1 MSKNWRLE
9 VVGGEGII
17 EFYGVNIF
25 DYEWKA
31 TGEKA
36 DVRDPHYDQKFS
48 FPVYTVDIDGN
59 EIRFAAGEFSPYVW
73 AFYVERQS

>member
-25 DYEWKA
+25 DYEWKS

-36 DVRDPHYDQKFS
+36 DVRDPHYGLAYS

-59 EIRFAAGEFSPYVW
+59 EIRFAAGEFSPCVW
-73 AFYVERQS
+73 AFYVERQP